1 MEQGRSQTVAGE
13 LHGGGDEKQTDKM
26 YKGTRR
32 KGEEGGGQQAEWDL
46 GWMDWVLFPFCP
58 VDVSMFL

>member
-1 MEQGRSQTVAGE
+1 MEQGQKPDCGWRAAWRRGRE
-13 LHGGGDEKQTDKM
+13 TDRM

-58 VDVSMFL
+58 VDVSVLL